1 MANDQ
6 KSIIGR
12 RIKARRDEL
21 RMSQV
26 DLATACQVP
35 QARISEYES
44 GTRELPRAIMDRL
57 CKALKITL
65 DVLLAGIT
73 VQHTMT
79 ESERDEKCRALVTA
93 AMSNVF
99 GQAGLM
105 IALGCVVGT
114 KPPSKHQAI
123 DLVASYATEYQI
135 PADKLLLILEF
146 IKSGA

>member
-6 KSIIGR
+6 ESMIGR

-44 GTRELPRAIMDRL
+44 GTRELPRAVMGRL
-57 CKALKITL
+57 CKALKITT
-65 DVLLAGIT
+65 DILLAGIT

-79 ESERDEKCRALVTA
+79 ESERDAKCRELASVA
-93 AMSNVF
+93 SSNVF
-99 GQAGLM
+99 AQADLM
-105 IALGCVVGT
+105 IAMGCIAGA
-114 KPPSKHQAI
+114 KPASKRAAV
-123 DLVASYATEYQI
+123 DLVASVATEYDI
-135 PADKLLLILEF
+135 AGDKLAPILEF
-146 IKSGA
+146 IKSGV

>member
-6 KSIIGR
+6 ESMIGR

-44 GTRELPRAIMDRL
+44 GTRELPRAVMDRL
-57 CKALKITL
+57 CKALKITTGI
-65 DVLLAGIT
+65 LLAGIT

-79 ESERDEKCRALVTA
+79 ESERDAKCRELASA
-93 AMSNVF
+93 ASSNVF
-99 GQAGLM
+99 AQVGLM
-105 IALGCVVGT
+105 IAMGCVAGC
-114 KPPSKHQAI
+114 KPASKGAAV
-123 DLVASYATEYQI
+123 DLVASVTQEYDLA
-135 PADKLLLILEF
+135 ADKIQPILEL
-146 IKSGA
+146 IKSGL

>member
-6 KSIIGR
+6 ESMIGR
-12 RIKARRDEL
+12 RIRARRDEL

-44 GTRELPRAIMDRL
+44 GTRELPRAVMDRL
-57 CKALKITL
+57 CKALKITT
-65 DVLLAGIT
+65 DILLAGIT

-79 ESERDEKCRALVTA
+79 ESERDLLCRQMSVA
-93 AMSNVF
+93 ASGNVF
-99 GQAGLM
+99 AQAGLM
-105 IALGCVVGT
+105 IAMGCVAGA
-114 KPPSKHQAI
+114 KPASKGAAV
-123 DLVASYATEYQI
+123 DLVASYAAEYEI
-135 PADKLLLILEF
+135 AGDKLTPILEF

>member
-6 KSIIGR
+6 ESMIGR

-44 GTRELPRAIMDRL
+44 GTRELPRAVMGRL
-57 CKALKITL
+57 CKALKITPEI
-65 DVLLAGIT
+65 LLAGIT

-79 ESERDEKCRALVTA
+79 ESERDAKCRELANA
-93 AMSNVF
+93 ASSNVF
-99 GQAGLM
+99 AQADLM
-105 IALGCVVGT
+105 MAMGCIAMINPT
-114 KPPSKHQAI
+114 SKRNAV
-123 DLVASYATEYQI
+123 DMVASVATEYDI
-135 PADKLLLILEF
+135 AGDKLAPILEF
-146 IKSGA
+146 IKSGV

>member
-44 GTRELPRAIMDRL
+44 GTRELPRAVMDRL

-65 DVLLAGIT
+65 DVLLDGIT

-79 ESERDEKCRALVTA
+79 ESERDAKCRELASA
-93 AMSNVF
+93 ASSNVF
-99 GQAGLM
+99 AQADLM
-105 IALGCVVGT
+105 IAMGCIAMI
-114 KPPSKHQAI
+114 KPISKNAAV
-123 DLVASYATEYQI
+123 DVVASVVTEYDI
-135 PADKLLLILEF
+135 PGDKLAPILEL

>member
-6 KSIIGR
+6 ESVIGR

-44 GTRELPRAIMDRL
+44 GTRELPRAVMDRL
-57 CKALKITL
+57 CKALKITP
-65 DVLLAGIT
+65 DILLAGIT

-79 ESERDEKCRALVTA
+79 ESERDVKCRELASA
-93 AMSNVF
+93 ASSNVF
-99 GQAGLM
+99 AQAGLM
-105 IALGCVVGT
+105 IAMGCIAGA
-114 KPPSKHQAI
+114 KPASKGAAV
-123 DLVASYATEYQI
+123 DLVASYAAEYAI
-135 PADKLLLILEF
+135 AGDKLVPILEF